1 MLTAAS
7 QSEVVADLRRR
18 NLQPIDVTRAG
29 TFEAMF
35 AGGGAPTGKKTAKRA
50 SAKKGE
56 LDVFTRQLSTM
67 LAAGIPMLEALEIL
81 AEQAESP
88 GFAYCLDRV
97 VTDIRSGSD
106 LSKAMEPHKAVF
118 SNIYVSM
125 VRAGEASGQIDV
137 ILTRLAEYL
146 ESSARLRSE
155 IKAAMTY
162 PVISLF
168 LVLGIACFLMMGI
181 VPSFKPVFE
190 SLEVDLPGLTVAIME
205 TAIFMK
211 DYWYVIFG
219 GVGAAVVGV
228 RVAVKTPAGAYA
240 RDSLFLRVPVFGI
253 LFKKV
258 ALSRFA
264 RTFSTLIKSGVPILG
279 AMEIVSATSGN
290 LVITKIVDDARNSVR
305 NGESLAD
312 PFMKSTIFPP
322 MVCKMISIGE
332 RSGALDSLLEKIAE
346 FYDQQVEAE
355 VNGLTAMIEP
365 IMIAIMGIVVGGIV
379 LAVFLPIFKLQEKLS
394 GG

>member
-1 MLTAAS
+1 MTTKFKYEAKDAAGKLVKGMLTAAS

-162 PVISLF
+162 PVISLL

-264 RTFSTLIKSGVPILG
+264 RTFSTLIDRKS
-279 AMEIVSATSGN
+279 
-290 LVITKIVDDARNSVR
+290 
-305 NGESLAD
+305 
-312 PFMKSTIFPP
+312 
-322 MVCKMISIGE
+322 
-332 RSGALDSLLEKIAE
+332 
-346 FYDQQVEAE
+346 
-355 VNGLTAMIEP
+355 
-365 IMIAIMGIVVGGIV
+365 VV
-379 LAVFLPIFKLQEKLS
+379 
-394 GG
+394 